1 MSETEDNEEWVPA
14 APVLE
19 ESVEPLRPLIQE
31 ARWTSSLVAE
41 QLLADS
47 EAFYAEWSPLHA
59 HPPYAVYHYTDTS
72 GLKGILES
80 GHLRAMDVVYLD
92 HSREI
97 GYTYS
102 LFREHLRKRWRSN
115 DQLVGDFCLQAELAL
130 DPKRWSRN
138 LFIACF
144 AENGDALTQWR
155 THGTDGAYAIGL
167 RTGVLESVGVRLQ
180 RSELRR
186 VIYSAEHQNALLQHT
201 LDRAINVVR
210 AAHVLPEQERAGVIA
225 VVVEF
230 LSDHFIELVAAFKR
244 PHLQEELEWRLA
256 IALDPTYA
264 GERTWQV
271 QFAARDG
278 HPVPFVDL
286 DISPRGGPTA
296 SPVAEVVCGPI
307 DRSELAARSI
317 QLLLKSRG
325 NASAR
330 VRHSALNQMG

>member
-1 MSETEDNEEWVPA
+1 MSETQDNDWMPE

-19 ESVEPLRPLIQE
+19 ETVEPLRPLIQE

-59 HPPYAVYHYTDTS
+59 QPPYAIYHYTDTT
-72 GLKGILES
+72 GLKSVLDS
-80 GHLRAMDVVYLD
+80 GQLRAADVAYLD
-92 HSREI
+92 GSREI
-97 GYTYS
+97 GYAYGM
-102 LFREHLRKRWRSN
+102 FREQLRKRWRSN
-115 DQLVGDFCLQAELAL
+115 DPLLGDFCLQAEMAL
-130 DPKRWSRN
+130 DPRRWTRN

-144 AENGDALTQWR
+144 CEDGDALTQWR

-167 RTGVLESVGVRLQ
+167 RTGVLDSVGVRQQ
-180 RSELRR
+180 RAELRR
-186 VIYSAEHQNALLQHT
+186 VVYSAERQNALLQHM
-201 LDRAINVVR
+201 LDRAVTVVR
-210 AAHVLPEQERAGVIA
+210 SAHSLPEQERAGVIA

-230 LSDHFIELVAAFKR
+230 LADHFIELVASFKR
-244 PHLQEELEWRLA
+244 PNLQEELEWRLA
-256 IALDPTYA
+256 IALDPIYA

-271 QFAARDG
+271 QFAARG
-278 HPVPFVDL
+278 GYPVPYVDL
-286 DISPRGGPTA
+286 DVSPRGGPTA

-307 DRSELAARSI
+307 DRSDLAARSI

-330 VRHSALNQMG
+330 VRHSALTPTV